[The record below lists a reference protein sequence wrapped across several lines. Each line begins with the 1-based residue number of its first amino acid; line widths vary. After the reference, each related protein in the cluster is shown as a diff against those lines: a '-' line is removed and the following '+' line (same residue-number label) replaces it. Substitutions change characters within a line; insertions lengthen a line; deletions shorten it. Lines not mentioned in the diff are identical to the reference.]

1 MINLDSI
8 STRAVFSLVLIVG
21 LLNMPIPAYSQ
32 EDSFQDLI
40 QNGDFEK
47 GFQEGLGVGY
57 GWGAFSN
64 GNAAVGWN
72 ADSWDKV
79 VVAGQNAQ
87 AIEIQNATE
96 QNRYAGIYQTVSVVP
111 GKQYKLTLKGLI
123 RSDEGDI
130 EISNY
135 GYRLQYGVDYKGG
148 TAWEL
153 LNGDD
158 WVEVQW
164 DEQPLSEPPGG
175 TYRFDTFETTLTA
188 RGDKLTLFIR
198 GWKKWVNDGTAIF
211 DIDEVSLVGPAPE
224 TASEPIAQVAAVD
237 NSTANETDLT
247 SVESSIPTE
256 PAGTLDAGQ
265 PETEDQTGTL
275 TETGAEPQSET
286 ATETDSASP
295 ADTTAQ
301 TETETT
307 TATQLDSKLSPLP
320 DSSTQ
325 TDATAPPAVSSRL
338 PVSGAGKDGSITYI
352 MLSGAALLLVL
363 VVGAISATRRQQNS
377 PD

>member
-1 MINLDSI
+1 MIKLDSI
-8 STRAVFSLVLIVG
+8 STRAVFSLLLIIG

-32 EDSFQDLI
+32 EDSFQNLI
-40 QNGDFEK
+40 QNGGFED

-57 GWGAFSN
+57 DWGAFSN

-130 EISNY
+130 QLSNY
-135 GYRLQYGVDYKGG
+135 GYRLQYGVDYEGG

-153 LNGDD
+153 LSGDD
-158 WVEVQW
+158 WVEIQW

-175 TYRFDTFETTLTA
+175 TYRFDSFETTLTA

-198 GWKKWVNDGTAIF
+198 GWKKWVNDGTGIF
-211 DIDEVSLVGPAPE
+211 NIDEVSLVGPAPE
-224 TASEPIAQVAAVD
+224 TISEPAAQVAAVD
-237 NSTANETDLT
+237 SSSPSTGIDLAINEISAPADTDQ
-247 SVESSIPTE
+247 S
-256 PAGTLDAGQ
+256 Q
-265 PETEDQTGTL
+265 TEDQTGVL
-275 TETGAEPQSET
+275 TETEAEPQTET
-286 ATETDSASP
+286 STETDSASQ
-295 ADTTAQ
+295 ADTSVQ
-301 TETETT
+301 TEAETT
-307 TATQLDSKLSPLP
+307 APTRLDSKLSPQP
-320 DSSTQ
+320 ESSTQ
-325 TDATAPPAVSSRL
+325 TDTTAPPAISSQL
-338 PVSGAGKDGSITYI
+338 PVSGEGKDDSITYI
-352 MLSGAALLLVL
+352 ILSGTALLLVL
-363 VVGAISATRRQQNS
+363 VVGAISATRRQQN
-377 PD
+377 